1 MKPISAYIGHV
12 RADKNV
18 VTKRSYWWMRTDSGK
33 LIWPSQKYV
42 KVEKYYDTEFSHP
55 IRSNKWIHYY
65 TQNEYLLLA
74 LKGA

>member
-42 KVEKYYDTEFSHP
+42 KVEIPKRVPNIPPTTIIDP
-55 IRSNKWIHYY
+55 I
-65 TQNEYLLLA
+65 L
-74 LKGA
+74 